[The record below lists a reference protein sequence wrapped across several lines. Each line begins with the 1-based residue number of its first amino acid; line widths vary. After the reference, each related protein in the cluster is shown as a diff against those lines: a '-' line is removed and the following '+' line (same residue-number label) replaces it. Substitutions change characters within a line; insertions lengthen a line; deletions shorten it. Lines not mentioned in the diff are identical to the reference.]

1 MLNEEK
7 TSVGSIILFV
17 ISLVFFGLAIFITVK
32 FIPMIITMNTSTDIN
47 GDTVGTE
54 MGVAVALLLGF
65 SYLIGQFVVV
75 LFNVISIIIS
85 LITTVR
91 IYKNEESKILFIISV
106 TIIVISVII
115 CTVFLFLVLHLIV

>member
-32 FIPMIITMNTSTDIN
+32 FIPMIITMNTPTDIN

-115 CTVFLFLVLHLIV
+115 CILVFVLPKLIW

>member
-32 FIPMIITMNTSTDIN
+32 FIPMIITMNTPTDAN

-115 CTVFLFLVLHLIV
+115 CILVFVLPKLIW

>member
-106 TIIVISVII
+106 TVIVISVII
-115 CTVFLFLVLHLIV
+115 CILVFVLPKLI

>member
-17 ISLVFFGLAIFITVK
+17 ISLAFFGLAIFITVK

-115 CTVFLFLVLHLIV
+115 CILVFVLPKLIW

>member
-115 CTVFLFLVLHLIV
+115 CILVFVLPKF

>member
-32 FIPMIITMNTSTDIN
+32 FIPMIITMNTSTNIN
-47 GDTVGTE
+47 GDTVGPE

-115 CTVFLFLVLHLIV
+115 CILVFVLPKLI

>member
-17 ISLVFFGLAIFITVK
+17 ISLAFFGLAIFITVK
-32 FIPMIITMNTSTDIN
+32 FIPMIITMNTPTDIN

-115 CTVFLFLVLHLIV
+115 CILVFVLPKLI

>member
-17 ISLVFFGLAIFITVK
+17 ISLAFFGLAIFITVK

-115 CTVFLFLVLHLIV
+115 CILVFVLPKLI

>member
-17 ISLVFFGLAIFITVK
+17 ISLVFFGLAIYITVK
-32 FIPMIITMNTSTDIN
+32 FIPMIITMNTSTGIN
-47 GDTVGTE
+47 GDTLGTE
-54 MGVAVALLLGF
+54 MAVAVAVLLGF

-75 LFNVISIIIS
+75 LCNVISIIIS

-115 CTVFLFLVLHLIV
+115 CILVFVLPKLI

>member
-115 CTVFLFLVLHLIV
+115 CILVFVLPKLIW

>member
-115 CTVFLFLVLHLIV
+115 CILVFVLPKLIR

>member
-32 FIPMIITMNTSTDIN
+32 FIPMIITMNTPTDIN

-115 CTVFLFLVLHLIV
+115 CILVFVLPKLI

>member
-115 CTVFLFLVLHLIV
+115 CILVFVLPKLI

>member
-32 FIPMIITMNTSTDIN
+32 FIPMIITMNTSTGIN
-47 GDTVGTE
+47 GDTLGTE
-54 MGVAVALLLGF
+54 MAVAVAVLLGI

-75 LFNVISIIIS
+75 LCNVISIIIS

-106 TIIVISVII
+106 TNIVISVII
-115 CTVFLFLVLHLIV
+115 CILVFVLPKLI